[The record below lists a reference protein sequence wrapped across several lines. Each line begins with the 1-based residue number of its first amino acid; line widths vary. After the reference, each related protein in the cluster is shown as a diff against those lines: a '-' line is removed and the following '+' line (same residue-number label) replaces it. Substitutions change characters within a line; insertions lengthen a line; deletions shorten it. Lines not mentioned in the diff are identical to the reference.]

1 MRHCDVRKV
10 ARDVVVVYAARARV
24 GSKRALARARVRCAR
39 STVALGFG
47 GSRFDPWRPQGGWWV
62 GVSGGGRYNVAPLVL
77 PLTHLRLASRARA
90 APNQTIAKVYREA
103 SFSLT
108 LRCVH
113 WIRLSC
119 AWLFA
124 ARNSA
129 KEGTYFHFV

>member
-24 GSKRALARARVRCAR
+24 GSKRARALARVPVRCAR

-47 GSRFDPWRPQGGWWV
+47 GAGLIRGAHKEDGGC
-62 GVSGGGRYNVAPLVL
+62 VSGGGRYNVAPLVL

-90 APNQTIAKVYREA
+90 SPNQTIAKVYREA
-103 SFSLT
+103 SLSDVTLCSLDPPFM
-108 LRCVH
+108 
-113 WIRLSC
+113 RLVS
-119 AWLFA
+119 